1 MYKVFFN
8 ERCFYL
14 SDKAECENA
23 VSFSGKKELQQL
35 ILDFESSTDSELC
48 VIHSDIPE
56 LFEKFKSFF
65 KYIEAAGGL
74 VQNDVKEILFI
85 YRLGKWDLPKGKK
98 EKNESIENTALRE
111 VMEETG
117 AKNLNLTKHLTD
129 TYHTYRIKNN
139 IVLKKTYW
147 YFMNCNDF
155 NNLKPQT
162 EENISELKWIGK
174 SDLQLIRSNT
184 YSSIIDVLN
193 QF

>member
-1 MYKVFFN
+1 M
-8 ERCFYL
+8 
-14 SDKAECENA
+14 
-23 VSFSGKKELQQL
+23 
-35 ILDFESSTDSELC
+35 C
-48 VIHSDIPE
+48 VIHYDIPE

-74 VQNDVKEILFI
+74 VQNDDKEILFI

-117 AKNLNLTKHLTD
+117 AKGLNLTEHLTD
-129 TYHTYRIKNN
+129 TYHTYRIKND

-174 SDLQLIRSNT
+174 SDLQLIKSNT
-184 YSSIIDVLN
+184 YSSIIDVLD